1 MTSLF
6 SQGNESLNKTG
17 SVISF
22 SDTSL
27 NLANIP
33 LYSSIGNNW
42 AETSNHSIYNVSYV
56 ENREGHGLN
65 FGPKNPLILVI
76 EKASDSSNNL
86 LRIWEFELSF
96 DRTSAFQHGTVL
108 STTPA

>member
-17 SVISF
+17 SIITF

-27 NLANIP
+27 NLVNIP

-56 ENREGHGLN
+56 ENRDEDAE
-65 FGPKNPLILVI
+65 I
-76 EKASDSSNNL
+76 
-86 LRIWEFELSF
+86 R
-96 DRTSAFQHGTVL
+96 
-108 STTPA
+108 